1 MESLLK
7 DISQYFKFLK
17 ESGQERFD
25 ISEKSK
31 TTIDEWGIS
40 CKGAH
45 NSRIY
50 IVDSQAVF
58 FSGKAGSL
66 LVKILKA
73 MNLDEESVCICN
85 TSVPEAL
92 KNRLQRV
99 KPDVIITLGQDTFN
113 LVLTNN
119 TPFEYLRGRFH
130 DFCGIKVMPTW
141 HPLSLLE
148 DETKKRDVWEDM
160 KIVMGHLGL

>member
-1 MESLLK
+1 LESLLK

-40 CKGAH
+40 CNGDH

-58 FSGKAGSL
+58 FSGKAGNL
-66 LVKILKA
+66 LSKILQA
-73 MNLDEESVCICN
+73 MNLNKESVCICN
-85 TSVPEAL
+85 DAFPTAL
-92 KNRLQRV
+92 KSRIQRV
-99 KPDVIITLGQDTFN
+99 KPEVVITLGRESTN
-113 LVLTNN
+113 SILANN

-130 DFCGIKVMPTW
+130 EFCDIKVMPTW

-148 DETKKRDVWEDM
+148 DETKKRDVWEDV
-160 KIVMGHLGL
+160 KIVMEHLGL